1 MNRPQSTSS
10 SKILIWSLIVYV
22 LLAIV
27 VVIAGSI
34 LGGVKIDFARGVQL
48 LVDTIFRGADPMAQG
63 NDAVIMINMR
73 MPRMILAL
81 AVGGG
86 LAVAGCAMQAI
97 TQNVLADPYI
107 LGLSSGASAMVAFCF
122 LIFGSLLTNP
132 LVVPLFAFLGAMLAM
147 VLVYSLGMGGNVSG
161 NSTNR
166 LILTGMAVALILNA
180 LGQFII
186 TLLPNALEKNS
197 AAMWMW
203 GSLSSARWS
212 NLALPVLSSIIVTL
226 LYTVI
231 SDRFNLISL
240 GESTAVTLGMNT
252 SLMRGFVMVTVSI
265 LTGVLISS
273 SGAIGF
279 VGYIIPHTVRMLF
292 GADHKKLF
300 PLAFFVGGLFLACIE
315 VLSRVL
321 LAPKEVPIGIFCAFF
336 GGPFF
341 VYLIFRQN
349 KTGRL

>member
-1 MNRPQSTSS
+1 MNRLQSASS
-10 SKILIWSLIVYV
+10 SKMLAWAVVVYV
-22 LLAIV
+22 FVATI

-34 LGGVKIDFARGVQL
+34 LGGIKIEFARGVQL
-48 LVDTIFRGADPMAQG
+48 LINTVFRGADPMAQG

-73 MPRMILAL
+73 MPRMILSL

-107 LGLSSGASAMVAFCF
+107 LGLSSGASAMVALCF

-132 LVVPLFAFLGAMLAM
+132 LLVPLFAFVGAMLAM
-147 VLVYSLGMGGNVSG
+147 VLVYSLGLGGDVSG

-186 TLLPNALEKNS
+186 TILPNALEKNS

-203 GSLSSARWS
+203 GSLAGARWN
-212 NLALPVLSSIIVTL
+212 NLTLPVVGSIIVTL
-226 LYTVI
+226 LYTVV
-231 SDRFNLISL
+231 SDQFNLISL
-240 GESTAVTLGMNT
+240 GESTAVTLGMKT
-252 SLMRGFVMVTVSI
+252 SRMRSFVMITVSI

-273 SGAIGF
+273 AGTIGF
-279 VGYIIPHTVRMLF
+279 VGFIVPHTVRMIF

-321 LAPKEVPIGIFCAFF
+321 LAPKEVPIGIFSAFF

-341 VYLIFRQN
+341 VYLIYRQN

>member
-203 GSLSSARWS
+203 GSLSSAGGAIW
-212 NLALPVLSSIIVTL
+212 LSRVELNHHYSFVYRDFDRLILFSRRKYSI
-226 LYTVI
+226 
-231 SDRFNLISL
+231 
-240 GESTAVTLGMNT
+240 TLGMNT

-273 SGAIGF
+273 SRHRLCRL
-279 VGYIIPHTVRMLF
+279 YIPHT
-292 GADHKKLF
+292 
-300 PLAFFVGGLFLACIE
+300 
-315 VLSRVL
+315 
-321 LAPKEVPIGIFCAFF
+321 
-336 GGPFF
+336 
-341 VYLIFRQN
+341 
-349 KTGRL
+349 